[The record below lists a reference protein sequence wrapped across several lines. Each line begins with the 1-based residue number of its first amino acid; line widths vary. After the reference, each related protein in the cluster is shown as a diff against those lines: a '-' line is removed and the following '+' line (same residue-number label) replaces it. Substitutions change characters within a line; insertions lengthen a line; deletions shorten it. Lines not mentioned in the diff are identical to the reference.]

1 MEMDVYF
8 NSPIRY
14 EILERDENLYVRY
27 TKDGYKISFK
37 GDDESFILSLIDEEI
52 FIKASL

>member
-52 FIKASL
+52 SEGWY

>member
-8 NSPIRY
+8 NSPIKY

-37 GDDESFILSLIDEEI
+37 GDDVSYEVRIPDAIIEMAE
-52 FIKASL
+52 K